1 MEKSQIRIWPAFLAT
16 KEKLRD
22 RFLFVG
28 KVVDES
34 NPSNFLFYLIE
45 ILSPWFPS
53 TKVENI
59 ISQILEKNFKDTNFS
74 LPEFEQTLRE
84 INESLGILSQDGE
97 NDWIGNLNA
106 LIGLVEDNSLHITLT
121 GNVSGYLIRKNKV
134 SSLTEG
140 LSQDIETNP
149 LKTFVNITSGD
160 LTENDR
166 IVIANLALYN
176 YLSIERLRK
185 IISELPSRAALFE
198 IHRGLRRIK
207 VKEASAVILEAKS
220 TDPDQKVAEL
230 SEILYLDQ
238 AAKTWL
244 EKSVEKAAP
253 VAKKLYASMS
263 FFLVSTAHKSGMAAK
278 KAKTSWDKSYGPKTK
293 EFLSKTGKKTA
304 ERIVN
309 LKKENTATASA
320 SKFSTSN
327 IKINSYGKKTPKA
340 TSKVGNFFIRV
351 ARTIQVVFRPENRRY
366 LYFTLIVLLVL
377 GGYFK
382 IRTNNNSKSQI
393 SAAQQATASLDEANK
408 LYSAGVEEIAQK
420 KDSGK
425 DKLIQALTIAK
436 NAENFAST
444 HDKAT
449 ELKQKILDKIDS
461 VIGAIRYKNLKPLY
475 SINGDIVNNT
485 LVGAKIYSVTKDGK
499 IYATDTADKEPALVA
514 SIGQDAV
521 NVIDS
526 SYTDSLETIF
536 ISLNNQKLLTLDTSK
551 DTVGKASITGDKNW
565 EKGVAL
571 AAFNTNVYILD
582 SETGEIWKHSHSD
595 AGFSEGDNYLNT
607 KNVSLKNGIDLSID
621 GNIYIL
627 NKDASIVK
635 FIRGVPDL
643 TFKVQAIPTPY
654 NEIKEPKTIFTDQD
668 TNYIYVFDKTENR
681 IIRYDKTGAYS
692 TQYIF
697 EGISIDQFMINPR
710 IQKMWVSSG
719 KDIYEVS
726 I

>member
-59 ISQILEKNFKDTNFS
+59 ISQILEKNFKDANFS

-106 LIGLVEDNSLHITLT
+106 IIGLVENNSLHITLT
-121 GNVSGYLIRKNKV
+121 GNVSGYLVRKNKV

-140 LSQDIETNP
+140 LSQEMETNP

-160 LTENDR
+160 LAEDDR

-176 YLSIERLRK
+176 YISIERLRK
-185 IISELPSRAALFE
+185 IISELPAESALFE
-198 IHRGLRRIK
+198 IHRGLRKIK
-207 VKEASAVILEAKS
+207 VKEANAVILEAKS

-238 AAKTWL
+238 AAKSWL
-244 EKSVEKAAP
+244 EKSIEKTTP
-253 VAKKLYASMS
+253 VAKKLYASLS
-263 FFLVSTAHKSGMAAK
+263 SFLVKTAHKSGEAAK
-278 KAKTSWDKSYGPKTK
+278 HAKSNWDKSYGPKTK
-293 EFLSKTGKKTA
+293 QFLAKTREKTA
-304 ERIVN
+304 QKIGS
-309 LKKENTATASA
+309 LKKEQPSTASA
-320 SKFSTSN
+320 SKFSTSG
-327 IKINSYGKKTPKA
+327 IKVNSYGKSATKTA
-340 TSKVGNFFIRV
+340 TSVGKFFVKLAKFVQI
-351 ARTIQVVFRPENRRY
+351 AFRPENRKY
-366 LYFTLIVLLVL
+366 LYAALVILLVV

-382 IRTNNNSKSQI
+382 IKANNDSKSKVNQEQ
-393 SAAQQATASLDEANK
+393 SATASLDEANK
-408 LYSAGVEEIAQK
+408 LFATGVNEIAQK

-425 DKLIQALTIAK
+425 DKLIQALTITE
-436 NAENFAST
+436 NAEKFAST
-444 HDKAT
+444 HNKAI
-449 ELKQKILDKIDS
+449 ELKQKIQDKIDE
-461 VIGAIRYKNLKPLY
+461 VIGAVRFRNLKPSY

-485 LVGAKIYSVTKDGK
+485 LVGAKIYSITRDGK

-514 SIGQDAV
+514 SIGQDAA

-526 SYTDSLETIF
+526 SYTDSLGTIF
-536 ISLNNQKLLTLDTSK
+536 IYLNNQKLLTLDTSK
-551 DTVGKASITGDKNW
+551 DTVGKASITADKNW

-571 AAFNTNVYILD
+571 SAFSTNIYLLD
-582 SETGEIWKHSHSD
+582 SENGEIWKHSNSD
-595 AGFSEGDNYLNT
+595 TGFSEGDDYLNT
-607 KNVSLKNGIDLSID
+607 KSISLKNSLDLTID
-621 GNIYIL
+621 GNIYVL
-627 NKDASIVK
+627 KNDTSVVK
-635 FIRGVPDL
+635 FTRGTPDL
-643 TFKVQAIPTPY
+643 DFKIKAIPSPY
-654 NEIKEPKTIFTDQD
+654 NEIKEPKAIFTDQD
-668 TNYIYVFDKTENR
+668 TNYIYIFDKTENR
-681 IIRYDKTGAYS
+681 IIRYDKTGEYS

-697 EGISIDQFMINPR
+697 EGLSIDQFMVNPR
-710 IQKMWVSSG
+710 VQKMWVSSG